1 MIIASTIFAQY
12 NPLWE
17 KDHEEEL
24 RRFLLNK
31 PYVSEFE
38 NEIKYYENLGL
49 SINSQPEFLTV
60 GPLAIFT
67 GRYFFVT
74 FKIIFVYF

>member
-1 MIIASTIFAQY
+1 MFIQY
-12 NPLWE
+12 NPLWQA
-17 KDHEEEL
+17 DQDEEL
-24 RRFLLNK
+24 KVFLSNK

-38 NEIKYYENLGL
+38 TKIKYYENLAL

-67 GRYFFVT
+67 GISFLFI
-74 FKIIFVYF
+74 K